1 MSRFQRLTETMH
13 IRQPYGVTVHIGEIA
28 ISKNGNPYPKAID
41 HFRFD
46 GMFAERC
53 QRHYPGKPNVLHV
66 CFPKADPEQ
75 TCLITQEGALNGAPL
90 TRSYFEWSKGGSERY
105 ETFDYK
111 TQQWTSATEEE
122 LTAAEQSYA
131 DYARKTPKTTFAV
144 SYNMRL
150 SFWLVELMA
159 EGVDCLCQLNTK
171 ADDSSIPAILHILE
185 DAHKANRLQ
194 MYPYEL
200 SVEMVTG
207 KGLDT
212 KNEMT
217 KKEYPVLRLGL
228 MGSPVDLQRQQQAID
243 SYLQI
248 RRILPFSE
256 QLQHALANTQKE
268 LADSSPKNALNAAP
282 PEAID
287 AEHVEVTND
296 ESAINEEI
304 MALVERGNL
313 LIQQSG
319 NPQIESWWN
328 GVLATQDLEKVRGA
342 IAWMEKKAA
351 EKAALKPEHLE
362 PVQPADVFA
371 SPPQEG

>member
-1 MSRFQRLTETMH
+1 MSRFQRLTDTMR

-53 QRHYPGKPNVLHV
+53 QNHYPGKPTVLHI

-90 TRSYFEWSKGGSERY
+90 TRSYFEWSKGGAERY
-105 ETFDYK
+105 DIFDYK
-111 TQQWTSATEEE
+111 TQQWKTANEDE
-122 LTAAEQSYA
+122 LTAAEQSYFE
-131 DYARKTPKTTFAV
+131 YAQKTPKTTFAV

-171 ADDSSIPAILHILE
+171 ADDSSIPAILHVLQ
-185 DAHKANRLQ
+185 DAQNANRLQ

-200 SVEMVTG
+200 SVEMVEG
-207 KGLDT
+207 KGLNPDG
-212 KNEMT
+212 EMK

-228 MGSPVDLQRQQQAID
+228 MGSPEDLQRQQQAID

-256 QLQHALANTQKE
+256 QLQQSLAAANAPQ
-268 LADSSPKNALNAAP
+268 NALNAAP
-282 PEAID
+282 DAID
-287 AEHVEVTND
+287 AAHEVIDAAPEPPMDDVTAAGD
-296 ESAINEEI
+296 AIVASWQDPLSELQQKAQAYWQQNRTQPDLLQKAKVVARMRELTPPAEPQPMREPCEE
-304 MALVERGNL
+304 G
-313 LIQQSG
+313 
-319 NPQIESWWN
+319 
-328 GVLATQDLEKVRGA
+328 
-342 IAWMEKKAA
+342 
-351 EKAALKPEHLE
+351 
-362 PVQPADVFA
+362 
-371 SPPQEG
+371 

>member
-1 MSRFQRLTETMH
+1 MSRFQRLTDTMH
-13 IRQPYGVTVHIGEIA
+13 IRQPFGVTVHIGEIA

-53 QRHYPGKPNVLHV
+53 QKYYKGKPNVLHV
-66 CFPKADPEQ
+66 CFPKSDPEQ

-90 TRSYFEWSKGGSERY
+90 TRSYLEWSKGGSERY
-105 ETFDYK
+105 EIFDYK
-111 TQQWTSATEEE
+111 TQQWTVVGESE
-122 LTAAEQSYA
+122 LAAAEQGYL
-131 DYARKTPKTTFAV
+131 DYAKRTPKATFSVA
-144 SYNMRL
+144 YNMRL

-228 MGSPVDLQRQQQAID
+228 MGSPEDLQRQQTAID
-243 SYLQI
+243 SYMQI

-256 QLQHALANTQKE
+256 QLQHAL
-268 LADSSPKNALNAAP
+268 SSSQPSQQNALNAAP
-282 PEAID
+282 DAID
-287 AEHVEVTND
+287 AEHAVIDGEPATEAMDEELNAMIEQGETLLGQIGTPKTAEWWGGVVATND
-296 ESAINEEI
+296 LAKIR
-304 MALVERGNL
+304 AAVEGM
-313 LIQQSG
+313 
-319 NPQIESWWN
+319 
-328 GVLATQDLEKVRGA
+328 T
-342 IAWMEKKAA
+342 KKAA
-351 EKAALKPEHLE
+351 ERALTPQNLEQPTPAAEMRE
-362 PVQPADVFA
+362 QG
-371 SPPQEG
+371 SEG